1 MSVSEFPV
9 LIVGAGPTGVML
21 AIELAR
27 RGVEVSVLDKQ
38 PACSP
43 ESRAIGIHARTLEI
57 FDLVGVAE
65 QVLEAGHRLDGFL
78 VHTRARRTLRIRFAE
93 LDSPYPFLITL
104 SQAETQRILDE
115 RLGHLGIRIQRG
127 VEVLDVREAEDG
139 VEVRTAGGLVRA
151 GWVVGCDGAH
161 SIVRRRLGLSF
172 EGADYAQDW
181 LMAEA
186 RIDWPLARN
195 YFHVFAYVDPP
206 FPVFPMPGGRCRV
219 FVPEVANRARHGLAP
234 DFEEIERLA
243 ASRGPAG
250 MKLSDPSL
258 LATFRCYRRS
268 SKVMRSGRILIAGDA
283 AHIHSPAGGQGM
295 NTGLHDAFNLGWK
308 LALVCQGH
316 APATLLDTYE
326 QERVPVAASVLAL
339 THGLVRI
346 FTLSSPPKRWL
357 RDRLLP
363 AAAAVPGARLR
374 YANRM
379 SQLSH
384 NYRGG
389 PLAPAPSRARP
400 GSLVAGDRLPD
411 VGGLRCRGEAV
422 SIFDLLRSAA
432 HTLFV
437 FPGQRQRSA
446 AAEASVA
453 HFAAWQ
459 TLVVT
464 IVIASGTGVADSE
477 VTDPELRAHRRYGA
491 LHGRLVLVRPD
502 GYIARTA
509 SLGRAQLLE
518 SYLRGLVPPSEE
530 SDEIRMR

>member
-1 MSVSEFPV
+1 MSVSEFPAV
-9 LIVGAGPTGVML
+9 IVGAGPTGVML

-27 RGVEVSVLDKQ
+27 RGVEVSIIDRRTDR
-38 PACSP
+38 SP

-57 FDLVGVAE
+57 FDLLGVAE
-65 QVLEAGHRLDGFL
+65 EVLEAGHRLDGFI
-78 VHTRARRTLRIRFAE
+78 VHTRARRSLRVRFAG

-104 SQAETQRILDE
+104 SQSETQRILDE
-115 RLGHLGIRIQRG
+115 RLESLGIRIQRG
-127 VEVLDVREAEDG
+127 VEALDVREAEDG
-139 VEVRTAGGLVRA
+139 VEVRTPGGVLRA
-151 GWVVGCDGAH
+151 GWVIGCDGAH
-161 SIVRRRLGLSF
+161 SVVRRKLGLSF

-186 RIDWPLARN
+186 RVEWPLARD

-219 FVPEVANRARHGLAP
+219 FVPEVANRARQGLAP

-243 ASRGPAG
+243 ALRGPAG

-308 LALVCQGH
+308 LALVCQGR
-316 APATLLDTYE
+316 APMALLDTYE
-326 QERVPVAASVLAL
+326 QERAPVAASVTAL
-339 THGLVRI
+339 THALVRT
-346 FTLSSPPKRWL
+346 FTVTSPTKRWL

-374 YANRM
+374 YADRM

-389 PLAPAPSRARP
+389 PLAPISGRP
-400 GSLVAGDRLPD
+400 GRGGVVAGDRLAD
-411 VGGLRCRGEAV
+411 VAGLRRGPNAVSLFDLVRSPTHTLLVFAGRDGDLTGAQEAV
-422 SIFDLLRSAA
+422 ARFGRWEPLLR
-432 HTLFV
+432 TV
-437 FPGQRQRSA
+437 MIDGRR
-446 AAEASVA
+446 VA
-453 HFAAWQ
+453 NNG
-459 TLVVT
+459 VV
-464 IVIASGTGVADSE
+464 G
-477 VTDPELRAHRRYGA
+477 DPDLRAHTRYAA
-491 LHGRLVLVRPD
+491 LGGRLVLVRPD
-502 GYIARTA
+502 GYIAGTA
-509 SLGRAQLLE
+509 SLGQPQLLE
-518 SYLRGLVPPSEE
+518 SYLRGLVNKG
-530 SDEIRMR
+530 RGG